1 MGIAVLRRKGG
12 FAVLKNITMG
22 QYYPVDSA
30 VHRLD
35 PRMKLILTILFI
47 VAVFMAHSFAGYLL
61 LFLFLIFV
69 CKKANVP
76 FRYLLKGL
84 RPLRMIIIITFLLNL
99 FFTPGEDIWVSVWV
113 IRITREAFLQALFY
127 SLRLAFLVAG
137 TSLLT
142 LTTSPIALSDGMELL
157 LTPLKKIHFP
167 AHELAMMMTIAL
179 RFIPTLLEETDKIMK
194 AQMARGADF
203 ESGNLIVRAKSMVP
217 LLVPLFVSAFRR
229 AGDLAMAMESRCY
242 HGGEGRTRLRVLKT
256 TKNDW
261 IALGALLLLLG
272 LIILE
277 GIFLKGVLF

>member
-1 MGIAVLRRKGG
+1 M
-12 FAVLKNITMG
+12 LKNITMG

-61 LFLFLIFV
+61 LLGFLYFSCRV
-69 CKKANVP
+69 SKVP
-76 FRYLLKGL
+76 FRFMLKGL
-84 RPLRMIIIITFLLNL
+84 RPLRMIIILTFLLNL
-99 FFTPGEDIWVSVWV
+99 FFTPGEDLWVSVWV
-113 IRITREAFLQALFY
+113 IRIYREGFFQALFY

-142 LTTSPIALSDGMELL
+142 LTTSPIALSDGIEKLL
-157 LTPLKKIHFP
+157 SPLRKIHFP

-203 ESGNLIVRAKSMVP
+203 ESGNLLAR
-217 LLVPLFVSAFRR
+217 
-229 AGDLAMAMESRCY
+229 AMAMESRCY

-256 TKNDW
+256 SKNDW
-261 IALGALLLLLG
+261 IALAVVALLVG

>member
-1 MGIAVLRRKGG
+1 MLN
-12 FAVLKNITMG
+12 NITMG
-22 QYYPVDSA
+22 QYYPVDSP

-35 PRMKLILTILFI
+35 PRMKLVLAIAFI
-47 VAVFMAHSFAGYLL
+47 VAVFLAHSFAGYIVLL
-61 LFLFLIFV
+61 GFLVFACRLSH
-69 CKKANVP
+69 VP
-76 FRYLLKGL
+76 FRLLLKGL
-84 RPLRMIIIITFLLNL
+84 RPLRMIVLLTFLLNL
-99 FFTPGEDIWVSVWV
+99 FFTPGEDLWVSFWIV
-113 IRITREAFLQALFY
+113 RIYREGVLQAVFY
-127 SLRLAFLVAG
+127 SLRLVFLVAG

-142 LTTSPIALSDGMELL
+142 LTTSPISLADGIENLLS
-157 LTPLKKIHFP
+157 PLKVIHFP

-203 ESGNLIVRAKSMVP
+203 ESGNLLVRAKAMVP

-256 TKNDW
+256 TRNDW
-261 IALGALLLLLG
+261 IALLAVAALLG